1 MCDTGDIFFN
11 KNSYKRLRNWMLKT
25 LIFKAGSKNVHHRNK
40 YFILLS
46 LVSSEIFIT
55 EMFILSGK

>member
-1 MCDTGDIFFN
+1 
-11 KNSYKRLRNWMLKT
+11 MLKT